1 MSKKKCVKCGQ
12 ETTFDLLKRYSN
24 VKVRV
29 RCKKCLK
36 EYILEKKIKKEVK
49 KKNG

>member
-12 ETTFDLLKRYSN
+12 ETTFELLKRYS
-24 VKVRV
+24 KFRIRV

-36 EYILEKKIKKEVK
+36 EYILGKEPKKEVK
-49 KKNG
+49 NKNG